1 VDCCSLEGRTLK
13 QDVVARLL
21 TEFVL
26 VRLEPMDWEEDKA
39 FGKKFGVT
47 GFPALLLLDWRGE
60 KKLGVVGDASA
71 EKVAAALREALG
83 R

>member
-13 QDVVARLL
+13 DAKVVEVL

-26 VRLEPMDWEEDKA
+26 VRLAPLDSEEDA
-39 FGKKFGVT
+39 EFGQKFGI
-47 GFPALLLLDWRGE
+47 GKYPALLLLHWTGAR
-60 KKLGVVGDASA
+60 KLGEIGDETP
-71 EKVAAALREALG
+71 EKVAAALRSALG

>member
-1 VDCCSLEGRTLK
+1 MDCCSLEGRTLK
-13 QDVVARLL
+13 QDIVAKLL

-26 VRLEPMDWEEDKA
+26 VRLEPMDWEEDEE
-39 FGKKFGVT
+39 FGRKFGVT
-47 GFPALLLLDWRGE
+47 KFPALLFLDWKAE
-60 KKLGVVGDASA
+60 KKLGAVGDVSA